1 MTFFP
6 EGGQLVAGLENR
18 VYFVARDSLGKP
30 VQLSGT
36 IVGKGRRDDAR
47 DEEVAAV
54 HTTFEGMGAFSLIPQ
69 PDESYRLKIAA
80 PTGVKNEPTLPE
92 VSPERDLVLAT
103 GSGVFAAEKPL
114 EFNIRAARA
123 GVPLVVAA
131 YCRGVQVGEQ
141 PLVTKLGATGANPVA
156 ISLDSAVGGV
166 IRLAVYDYSV
176 TPPKLVAQRLVY
188 RRPAHRL
195 NVRIDGVKKRYT
207 PGERLNLTL
216 SATDENGKPAPA
228 ALGVAVV
235 DEALL
240 KSADHRTPTV
250 PTYFLL
256 TSEIQKPESLESPDF
271 YLSDE
276 TKGKGRPRSRW
287 TCC

>member
-1 MTFFP
+1 MSSAPDPGKIDVTFFP

-18 VYFVARDSLGKP
+18 VYFVARDPLGKP

-47 DEEVAAV
+47 DQEVAAV
-54 HTTFEGMGAFSLIPQ
+54 QTTYEGMGAFSLIPQ

-141 PLVTKLGATGANPVA
+141 PLVTKLGVTGANPVA

-176 TPPKLVAQRLVY
+176 TPAKASGRAVGLS
-188 RRPAHRL
+188 PAGASVERSHGWREDAL
-195 NVRIDGVKKRYT
+195 HAGRE
-207 PGERLNLTL
+207 GE
-216 SATDENGKPAPA
+216 PY
-228 ALGVAVV
+228 AVG
-235 DEALL
+235 D
-240 KSADHRTPTV
+240 R
-250 PTYFLL
+250 
-256 TSEIQKPESLESPDF
+256 
-271 YLSDE
+271 
-276 TKGKGRPRSRW
+276 
-287 TCC
+287 